1 MKKFLPLLVA
11 AFMALSVPTMAQQG
25 LGKGGGGNGGGN
37 GGGSGGSGGG
47 NGGGSAP
54 PPPTRGSGGS
64 GGGNSAPPVRGG
76 GNSGGNNNGGNSNGG
91 SDRNGGNRGSGGGQ
105 SAPPERGT
113 RQGPPPPVG
122 NGEQRQGQPP
132 AGRSQDETSRSGRVN
147 YGNGNNN
154 QAGRGA
160 PSYSPPPIVGQNRA
174 SREADQENRIGYAN
188 NNYRNG
194 YYQYSNQWCDN
205 NFWYPHYQFNYNN
218 NCVPSPWYG
227 YTNMPGYISQ
237 VRVTFGNFSF
247 SWRSGDLYRWRYQ
260 EYDDNFGYWNN
271 SRYDRNQVDQA
282 VDDIYDAFRHGRA
295 RYMDALIPTRG
306 NVWVELDRYSSY
318 SISGNDFYDLMED
331 LIDGTRTYDYRIREV
346 RRYGNQVTVVAEH
359 VFQDS
364 WGRQQY
370 ARHYYG
376 LQMGRRG
383 YEIVAFR
390 VEN

>member
-11 AFMALSVPTMAQQG
+11 AFMALSVPALAQQG

-37 GGGSGGSGGG
+37 SGGNGGGS
-47 NGGGSAP
+47 GGGSAP

-64 GGGNSAPPVRGG
+64 SGGNSAPPVRGG
-76 GNSGGNNNGGNSNGG
+76 GNNSGNNSGGNSGSDRNGGGRTTGGNSNGG
-91 SDRNGGNRGSGGGQ
+91 Q
-105 SAPPERGT
+105 TAPPDRGT

-122 NGEQRQGQPP
+122 NGDQRQSAPP
-132 AGRSQDETSRSGRVN
+132 TGRNQNESSRSGRVE
-147 YGNGNNN
+147 YGGTNN
-154 QAGRGA
+154 QAGRSA
-160 PSYSPPPIVGQNRA
+160 PNYSPPPMVGQNRA
-174 SREADQENRIGYAN
+174 SREADQENRVGYAYG
-188 NNYRNG
+188 NYRNG

-205 NFWYPHYQFNYNN
+205 NFWYPHYQFNYSN

-227 YTNMPGYISQ
+227 YTNMPGYIAQ

-247 SWRSGDLYRWRYQ
+247 SWRSGDVYRWRYE
-260 EYDDNFGYWNN
+260 EYDDSFGYWNN
-271 SRYDRNQVDQA
+271 SRYERSQVDRA
-282 VDDIYDAFRHGRA
+282 VDDIYDSFRRGRA

-306 NVWVELDRYSSY
+306 SVWVELDRYSCY

-346 RRYGNQVTVVAEH
+346 RRYGNQATVIADH
-359 VFQDS
+359 VFLDS
-364 WGRQQY
+364 WGRQQI